1 VKQCDHCRTARK
13 SKSHHA
19 KCDCGHKKTKSPLE
33 KSESSE
39 QLFLEEHDSGC
50 LCHSGDACS
59 CGSKPESAE
68 TRQGRQPA
76 RPRPALA
83 SNNSEPKLLVRTN
96 GHHAPIHRNNNLAH
110 TSGAPYQ
117 ARKAKRATIHGPIS
131 LEDSTIVQS
140 PNFSYSQDDLSY
152 KLSYSGTYSTSEENL
167 LSPSNSQFK
176 YEDTLGLSSYLSINE
191 SSSSY
196 DNSLAQSWPSA
207 SYPGLD
213 LSSGSQTT
221 LLATSPNFEYSSGD
235 LASANTF
242 LASELPLMSPMISTF
257 PQNIFS
263 DVYNEAMPALTN
275 ASSIPSEIESSST
288 ATFEA
293 LTGSSWPEKA
303 MVRNNS
309 GVSTTS
315 SDFTSG
321 GHGNALRTIDSYTSL
336 HSADLESI
344 PSSTNIWQTILN
356 AQDDS
361 DEQPWSGQYY
371 SSN

>member
-33 KSESSE
+33 KSDSSE
-39 QLFLEEHDSGC
+39 QLFLQEHESGC
-50 LCHSGDACS
+50 LCHSGEACS
-59 CGSKPESAE
+59 CGNKPESAE
-68 TRQGRQPA
+68 LRQGRQPT

-83 SNNSEPKLLVRTN
+83 SNNSEPKLMIRTN

-131 LEDSTIVQS
+131 LEEPTTIVQS
-140 PNFSYSQDDLSY
+140 PNFTYSEDDLSH
-152 KLSYSGTYSTSEENL
+152 KLSYAGTYSTSEENL

-176 YEDTLGLSSYLSINE
+176 YEDTFGLSSYLAAAE
-191 SSSSY
+191 SSSTY
-196 DNSLAQSWPSA
+196 DSLLAQSWPSA
-207 SYPGLD
+207 SYPGVD
-213 LSSGSQTT
+213 LPSTSQTT

-242 LASELPLMSPMISTF
+242 LASELPLMSPMISNF

-263 DVYNEAMPALTN
+263 DVYTESMPALTN
-275 ASSIPSEIESSST
+275 ASSIPSEIEGSTTASYEPLSSN
-288 ATFEA
+288 
-293 LTGSSWPEKA
+293 SWQEKG

-309 GVSTTS
+309 GISATS

-321 GHGNALRTIDSYTSL
+321 GQNNVLRTIDSYTSL
-336 HSADLESI
+336 HSADLD
-344 PSSTNIWQTILN
+344 SSSNMWQTILN
-356 AQDDS
+356 SRDES
-361 DEQPWSGQYY
+361 DEQTWSPQYY
-371 SSN
+371 SNN